1 MNRRKTLTHRPHI
14 LATLIFLAG
23 VLSAQTAT
31 GVSAAEQETPQ
42 GIIAA
47 HIRDQGFKCE
57 KPQDA
62 KRDTKTSKPNE
73 TVWLLTC
80 ENATYRVTL
89 VPDLAAKVERL
100 N

>member
-1 MNRRKTLTHRPHI
+1 MNHRKTVAQKPLV
-14 LATLIFLAG
+14 LATLVVLAG
-23 VLSAQTAT
+23 ALFAQTVG
-31 GVSAAEQETPQ
+31 GVLAAEQETPQ

-57 KPQDA
+57 KPQEA
-62 KRDTKTSKPNE
+62 KRDTKASKPNE

-80 ENATYRVTL
+80 EDASYRVTL